1 MAMKRIHKITGAT
14 ALAIAIAVPVV
25 TQFEGVSLHAYH
37 DRLAH
42 GIPTVCAGETEG
54 VKMGD
59 VYTVQQCA
67 DMLAAKLPR
76 YADELMACVHVP
88 ISAKTEASFIS
99 FSYNI
104 GTAGF
109 CHSGTVRKLNKRDYV
124 GACNAMMNWNISEG
138 QVQRGLINRRTKERN
153 LCMEGLL

>member
-1 MAMKRIHKITGAT
+1 MAMKPIHKKVGTA
-14 ALAIAIAVPVV
+14 ALAIAIAVPLV
-25 TQFEGVSLHAYH
+25 TQFEGTALRAYH

-42 GIPTVCAGETEG
+42 GIPTVCDGETEG

-59 VYTVQQCA
+59 VYTPKQCA

-76 YADELMACVHVP
+76 YAGEIEACIHVP

-104 GTAGF
+104 GTTGF
-109 CHSGTVRKLNKRDYV
+109 CHSGTARKLNRGDYV
-124 GACNAMMNWNISEG
+124 GACNAMTNWVFSGGEFR
-138 QVQRGLINRRTKERN
+138 QGLLNRRTKERN